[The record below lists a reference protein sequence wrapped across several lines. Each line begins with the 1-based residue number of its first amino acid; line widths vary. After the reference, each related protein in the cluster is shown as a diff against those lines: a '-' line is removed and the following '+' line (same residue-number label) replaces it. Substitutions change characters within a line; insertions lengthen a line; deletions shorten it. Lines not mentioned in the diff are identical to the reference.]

1 MPATFCLADIIQR
14 TEIIST
20 TILADFFWLRA
31 WVWDVWKY
39 VLLQLRKDFEDDK
52 QSAMSHALAQAQRDV
67 ENARRQTEERCKD
80 DLADEVKK
88 LVQKHKTEISAT
100 KKKQW
105 VRRELRWWWRRY
117 IETPLH
123 HNQSKGGLHQ
133 PHCVCVCNS
142 AITAR
147 KRRCTTAVGTRATAQ

>member
-1 MPATFCLADIIQR
+1 
-14 TEIIST
+14 
-20 TILADFFWLRA
+20 
-31 WVWDVWKY
+31 

-105 VRRELRWWWRRY
+105 VRRELR
-117 IETPLH
+117 
-123 HNQSKGGLHQ
+123 
-133 PHCVCVCNS
+133 
-142 AITAR
+142 
-147 KRRCTTAVGTRATAQ
+147 